1 MAIRKLHISGY
12 RSIRD
17 MHLELKQINVF
28 LGDNGTGKSNLY
40 RSLYLLHAAALG
52 RLPHVLAEEGGLPSA
67 LWSGRR
73 MRKEKGLKIRVDFDE
88 LTYKLAVG
96 HVPKHDRPDQS
107 RYDDYP
113 YMEFF
118 RNDPD
123 VKSEHVSTDYRG
135 KQIDVLTRKRNLITA
150 RNMDGRPIEF
160 PLVVSSCESVLSGLR
175 EPHMFPDLSI
185 LRQEILSW
193 RFYHHFRTDSHSPLR
208 GLHTPVFTPIL
219 SHDARDL
226 PSALATICG
235 IDGQGYMAKCI
246 DEAFP
251 GATLQFIAEEKSLQV
266 ALKMPDFHRPFLTRE
281 LSDGTLQY
289 LCLLAALLSP
299 RPPLLMALNEPETSM
314 HVSLME
320 PLAKLICDTAKKTQ
334 MWVTTHS
341 PELAKAIKDI
351 SGVPPIK
358 LHKVDGETRVVGAKL
373 VDDEDDEDYEDF
385 EEDL

>member
-1 MAIRKLHISGY
+1 
-12 RSIRD
+12 

-40 RSLYLLHAAALG
+40 RALYLLHAAALG
-52 RLPHVLAEEGGLPSA
+52 RLPNVLAEEGGLPSA

-73 MRKEKGLKIRVDFDE
+73 MRKEKGLKIRVDFEE
-88 LTYKLAVG
+88 LTYKLAIG
-96 HVPKHDRPDQS
+96 HVPVSERPAQG
-107 RYDDYP
+107 RYDSFP

-123 VKSEHVSTDYRG
+123 VKSELVTTDYRG
-135 KQIDVLTRKRNLITA
+135 KQIEVLKRKRNLISA

-175 EPHMFPDLSI
+175 EPHMFPDLST

-208 GLHTPVFTPIL
+208 GLHNPVFTPVL

-246 DEAFP
+246 EEAFP
-251 GATLQFIAEEKSLQV
+251 GATLQFISAEKSLLV

-314 HVSLME
+314 HVGLME
-320 PLAKLICDTAKKTQ
+320 PLARLICDTAKRTQ

-341 PELAKAIKDI
+341 PELARAIKEI
-351 SGVPPIK
+351 SGVAPIK

-373 VDDEDDEDYEDF
+373 VDDEDDGDYEDF